1 MTLKD
6 KIILYVYN
14 KGNELEN
21 EKDELKAQRRYQ
33 IMDSLDIYENML
45 AEIRVNAFNEFVQDL
60 FKIIMYCDTKPH
72 KSQNKPK

>member
-14 KGNELEN
+14 KTNELEN
-21 EKDELKAQRRYQ
+21 EKEYLLTQRRYQ
-33 IMDSLDIYENML
+33 VMDTLDIYENMR
-45 AEIRVNAFNEFVQDL
+45 AEIRINAFNEFVQDL

-72 KSQNKPK
+72 KTQNNKK